1 MIPDRPNFL
10 ADTEPIGII
19 RLSAGRSLGDN
30 TGKYGRL
37 KCHILDLH
45 RINANVLAF
54 VGEEHGHFAAVR
66 CRQRHEIVSGVGN
79 GMIFLAVPVA
89 GTVDIH
95 PALSGKAAEM
105 HCQPETNIQNKV
117 SGPRLPGPNQLLR
130 GIAGTVIVS
139 GNCRLE
145 LVHDHFAVVI
155 AVDDTVCHIDR
166 TVFTHQS
173 GLVCLYCQFRYIA
186 GGNTLAVP
194 DLLAVCFVQQIG
206 IRISERGVVQADDI
220 DRISQ
225 NAVVHHLFRD
235 VPRADLVR
243 GDQLDFAVVIGGIF
257 FVVQHVPQVED
268 PRLVRCIRFVLVC
281 TDIVEFQPVH
291 RISCVQCFLVPA
303 VSGTQSVFL
312 TDDKRICDPLRLAP
326 AEHVDGNIRIDCLG
340 ICGKLE
346 SGTACH
352 VCRFIQGTL
361 GAGLCAGGGI
371 DICSQFQLDV
381 CQTCTIILLK
391 QQPHDLLIGMRVFY
405 FIVQQQAGGIVAAD
419 AAQSTITSGRVF
431 ICLCAVCK
439 DFHRCN
445 G

>member
-1 MIPDRPNFL
+1 M
-10 ADTEPIGII
+10 
-19 RLSAGRSLGDN
+19 
-30 TGKYGRL
+30 
-37 KCHILDLH
+37 
-45 RINANVLAF
+45 
-54 VGEEHGHFAAVR
+54 
-66 CRQRHEIVSGVGN
+66 
-79 GMIFLAVPVA
+79 
-89 GTVDIH
+89 
-95 PALSGKAAEM
+95 
-105 HCQPETNIQNKV
+105 
-117 SGPRLPGPNQLLR
+117 
-130 GIAGTVIVS
+130 
-139 GNCRLE
+139 
-145 LVHDHFAVVI
+145 
-155 AVDDTVCHIDR
+155 
-166 TVFTHQS
+166 
-173 GLVCLYCQFRYIA
+173 
-186 GGNTLAVP
+186 
-194 DLLAVCFVQQIG
+194 
-206 IRISERGVVQADDI
+206 
-220 DRISQ
+220 
-225 NAVVHHLFRD
+225 FRD

-257 FVVQHVPQVED
+257 FVVQHVPQIED

-381 CQTCTIILLK
+381 CQTGSIILLK

-405 FIVQQQAGGIVAAD
+405 FIVQQQAGGIVATD
-419 AAQSTITSGRVF
+419 TAQSAITSGRVF